1 MAEATGLE
9 IIFWVLALLMLYTLT
24 GYPVLLRLM
33 TSFRKERSFA
43 ATDERPPV
51 SFVVAAYNEERNIAA
66 KLENLQR
73 IEYPAE
79 KVEFIIGSDA
89 STDATDRMILQA
101 AATDTRIRFFRL
113 GQRGGKIAVLH
124 QAAEK
129 ATGTILI
136 FTDCSVRTDADV
148 VPKILACFQ
157 DPTVGL
163 VSSRDIW
170 VDEREGTPLGQR
182 EYIDYEMT
190 IRGLE
195 SRLNS
200 LVSASGSFFAVR
212 KELFRPYGGDQA
224 DDFALPLQV
233 YRQGYRV
240 IHRDDLIGYVPM
252 VISSGAELSRR
263 TRIIQAGIRTVLAN
277 AALLNPFRYPIF
289 AWQLWS
295 HKALKWLFPFMVI
308 VNIMLAA
315 MLWAHSPVY
324 KAIIGL
330 YALTAV
336 LALLGFVVKGQGVVY
351 KPFRAA
357 NFLLLSM
364 TAVVIAW
371 YRVLTGRKTQTWE
384 PSHR

>member
-1 MAEATGLE
+1 MAETTGLE
-9 IIFWVLALLMLYTLT
+9 IIFWALAVVMLYTLA
-24 GYPVLLRLM
+24 GYPVVLRLLA
-33 TSFRKERSFA
+33 SFAKERSFD
-43 ATDERPPV
+43 ATTARPPV
-51 SFVVAAYNEERNIAA
+51 SLIIAAYNEEKNIAA
-66 KLENLQR
+66 KLENLR
-73 IEYPAE
+73 HIEYPPD
-79 KVEFIIGSDA
+79 KVEFIIGSDG
-89 STDATDRMILQA
+89 STDATDHLVSQVA
-101 AATDTRIRFFRL
+101 ETDKRIRFFRL
-113 GQRGGKIAVLH
+113 DKRGGKIAVLH
-124 QAAEK
+124 RAAVMALGE
-129 ATGTILI
+129 ILI
-136 FTDCSVRTDADV
+136 FTDCSVRTDPDI
-148 VPKILACFQ
+148 VPKTLACFQ
-157 DPTVGL
+157 DPKVGL
-163 VSSRDIW
+163 VSSRDVW

-190 IRGLE
+190 IRRLE

-212 KELFRPYGGDQA
+212 KELFRPYGSDQA

-252 VISSGAELSRR
+252 VSSSGAELSRR

-277 AALLNPFRYPIF
+277 AALLNPLRYPIF

-308 VNIMLAA
+308 ASILIAA
-315 MLWAHSPVY
+315 ALWAHSPVY
-324 KAIIGL
+324 KAIVWL

-336 LALLGFVVKGQGVVY
+336 LALLGFAVKGQGVLY
-351 KPFRAA
+351 KPFRTA

-371 YRVLTGRKTQTWE
+371 YRVLTGHKSQTWE